1 MIFYLIIFTITS
13 YLLGSFSSAVWF
25 GKWFHNTDVR
35 EHGSKNAGATNTLRV
50 LGAKA
55 ALPVF
60 IVDILKSFLAVQ
72 LIWFVPE
79 VVAGTELF
87 YQIKLLFGISAVV
100 GHIFPLYSGFKG
112 GKGVASML
120 GLLLALHP
128 ASAGITLAVFAIC
141 FASTRIVSISSIIA
155 ALSFPIII
163 FILERT
169 DFITLNIFSI
179 VATILIVITH
189 LKNIKRLLKGEEK
202 KLQFRKKA

>member
-1 MIFYLIIFTITS
+1 MTFYLILFSIIS

-35 EHGSKNAGATNTLRV
+35 QHGSKNAGATNTLRV

-87 YQIKLLFGISAVV
+87 YQIKLLFGVSAVI

-155 ALSFPIII
+155 AISFPIII
-163 FILERT
+163 FFLEKT
-169 DFITLNIFSI
+169 DSITLNIFSI

-202 KLQFRKKA
+202 KLQFKKKT